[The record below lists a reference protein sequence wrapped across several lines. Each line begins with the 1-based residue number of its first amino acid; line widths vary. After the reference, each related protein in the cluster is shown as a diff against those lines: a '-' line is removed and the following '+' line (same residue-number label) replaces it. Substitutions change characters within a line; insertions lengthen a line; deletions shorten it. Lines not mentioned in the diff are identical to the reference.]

1 MSEAVIDEGASP
13 YGTRT
18 KLHIATD
25 TVIQQKTYDAEP
37 ILRDVQMQREAQEG
51 ARWGDGKVV
60 GKVPMAVYAQALALR
75 DPRERHKFIAGWLR
89 ENPAFVTFDKF
100 LLK

>member
-1 MSEAVIDEGASP
+1 MSELTIDDGVTP

-37 ILRDVQMQREAQEG
+37 ILQAAKEAREQTEG
-51 ARWGDGKVV
+51 QRWGDGKVV
-60 GKVPMAVYAQALALR
+60 GKVPMAVYTQCLHMSSADQ
-75 DPRERHKFIAGWLR
+75 HKYLSRWLR
-89 ENPAFVTFDKF
+89 ENPGFVTFEKF
-100 LLK
+100 LK